1 MLTINIDKCT
11 GCGACVQRCPQ
22 KCITWES
29 GEFGF
34 RYPKIY
40 TAQCIQCNLCEKVC
54 PVDMDRT
61 APTNQKVYAAVHKN
75 PDVLIRSTSG
85 GVFTAI
91 ADAVFVLGGVVYGVT
106 MQRDM
111 QVQHIRIESKD
122 ELGRLRGSKYVQSDT
137 EYTFQQ
143 AESDLKNGRTVL
155 YSGTPCQIDGL
166 KRFLGK
172 EYDNLYTVDI
182 VCHGVGSQAYF
193 DKYMDF
199 ARKRYGDIQELRFR
213 SKEFTGWSC
222 GGGVVVSTPV
232 GDNTPKKIPYR
243 DFDNYYYAYFL
254 SGDIYRKSCYTCQ
267 YANTNRPGDFTLGD
281 YWGVEALRLPLDTA
295 GGCSLLIINTAR
307 AESLL
312 RSIQSLQLVET
323 TMEQA
328 TYCNGQL
335 KAPSK
340 RSSKRDCLVAE
351 FEDKNGDQMQKLYF
365 SQNTKNVVKG
375 IVKAMVPYRLKLLV
389 RSKRKR
395 PKECEC
401 NNENR

>member
-34 RYPKIY
+34 RYPKID
-40 TAQCIQCNLCEKVC
+40 TAQCVHCDLCEKVC
-54 PVDMDRT
+54 PINRDRK
-61 APTNQKVYAAVHKN
+61 APTAQKVYAAVHKESSI
-75 PDVLIRSTSG
+75 LAGSTSG
-85 GVFTAI
+85 GAFTAI
-91 ADAVFVLGGVVYGVT
+91 ADAVFALGGVVYGVT

-111 QVQHIRIESKD
+111 RVQHIRIEGKD

-137 EYTFQQ
+137 GNTFRQ
-143 AESDLKNGRTVL
+143 AESDLKSGRTVL
-155 YSGTPCQIDGL
+155 YSGTPCQVDGFR
-166 KRFLGK
+166 RFLGK

-193 DKYMDF
+193 DKYMEF

-213 SKEFTGWSC
+213 SKEFSGWSC
-222 GGGVVVSTPV
+222 GGVVVVSTPV
-232 GDNTPKKIPYR
+232 GGGVPKKVPYR

-295 GGCSLLIINTAR
+295 DGCSLLMVNTKK

-312 RSIQSLQLVET
+312 QNIQSLQLVET
-323 TMEQA
+323 TLEQA
-328 TYCNGQL
+328 THCNGQL

-340 RSSKRDCLVAE
+340 TSDKRETLMAE
-351 FEDKNGDQMQKLYF
+351 YVDLSGEQIQRMYKKKSRKYVF
-365 SQNTKNVVKG
+365 KG
-375 IVKAMVPYRLKLLV
+375 AVKAVIPYKLKILM
-389 RSKRKR
+389 RSRR
-395 PKECEC
+395 
-401 NNENR
+401 N